1 MHDKKQNLSLYLVK
15 KYLRFDASQPFITV
29 ISLLAFLGVAI
40 GLMVLM
46 VAMAIMNGFDQEFQK
61 KLFTMN
67 YPLSIYSRT
76 FSPVLKQDLDALK
89 KQFPSLKFSPYISTQ
104 AIIKTGNRLEGGMLF
119 GVNFEQESEI
129 NAIIKEALHG
139 KVLGRYDIIT
149 GSEIAKSHLL
159 SLGEKATLIF
169 TKNEPG
175 GMGLI
180 PKIKRFDFQGTF
192 RSGLIAYDKSYM
204 YTTLESLAT
213 ILQYQDGHF
222 DGIHIYSDNPFS
234 DIEKI
239 RKVLPDDLGVVGWW
253 QMNGNFFAALALEKR
268 ALFIVLML
276 IILIASLN
284 IVSSLLMSVMNRR
297 KEIAL
302 LLSLG
307 VSKREIRN
315 TFFYLGLVIGGGGML
330 CGMVCGFFALF
341 LLSSFDIVSL
351 PADVYGTAHLPL
363 DLSSLDFTLI
373 VVGTIAIVALSS
385 YYPAHKAT
393 QVNVLDTLR
402 NE

>member
-1 MHDKKQNLSLYLVK
+1 MVQNNLSVYLVK

-29 ISLLAFLGVAI
+29 ISWLAFLGVAI

-46 VAMAIMNGFDQEFQK
+46 VAMAIMNGFDKEFEK

-67 YPLSIYSRT
+67 YPLSIYSRSYT
-76 FSPVLKQDLDALK
+76 PVDMSALNHLKE
-89 KQFPSLKFSPYISTQ
+89 QFPKLKFSPYISTQ
-104 AIIKTGNRLEGGMLF
+104 VIIKTGNRLEGGMLF
-119 GVNFEQESEI
+119 GVNFEQEAQI
-129 NAIIKEALHG
+129 NAIVEEAIKG
-139 KVLGRYDIIT
+139 KTLEKYDLVT
-149 GSEIAKSHLL
+149 GSEIAKTHMLRQ
-159 SLGEKATLIF
+159 GEKATLIF
-169 TKNEPG
+169 TKNDPG
-175 GMGLI
+175 GMSLI
-180 PKIKRFDFQGTF
+180 PKMKRFDFQSAFT
-192 RSGLIAYDKSYM
+192 SGLIAYDKSYM
-204 YTTLESLAT
+204 YTTLEGLAQV
-213 ILQYQDGHF
+213 LQYEEGHM
-222 DGIHIYSDNPFS
+222 DGIHIYSDDPFA

-239 RKVLPDDLGVVGWW
+239 RKVLPDDLGIVGWW

-284 IVSSLLMSVMNRR
+284 IISSLLMTVMNRR

-307 VSKREIRN
+307 ASKKEIRN

-330 CGMVCGFFALF
+330 CGIVLGFVTLF
-341 LLSSFDIVSL
+341 VLGSFDLISL
-351 PADVYGTAHLPL
+351 PADVYGTARLPL
-363 DLSSLDFTLI
+363 DLSAIDFVLI
-373 VVGTIAIVALSS
+373 VLGTSVIVALSS

-393 QVNVLDTLR
+393 HINVLDTLR

>member
-1 MHDKKQNLSLYLVK
+1 MVQTNLSFYLVK

-29 ISLLAFLGVAI
+29 ISWLAFLGVAI

-46 VAMAIMNGFDQEFQK
+46 VAMAIMNGFDKEFEK

-67 YPLSIYSRT
+67 YPLSIYSRSYT
-76 FSPVLKQDLDALK
+76 PVKMEALNQLKE
-89 KQFPSLKFSPYISTQ
+89 QFPKLKFSPYISTQ
-104 AIIKTGNRLEGGMLF
+104 VIIKTGNRLEGGMLF
-119 GVNFEQESEI
+119 GVNFEQEAQI
-129 NAIIKEALHG
+129 NAIVEEAIRG
-139 KVLGRYDIIT
+139 KVLEKYDLVA
-149 GSEIAKSHLL
+149 GSEIAKTHMLRQ
-159 SLGEKATLIF
+159 GEKATLIF
-169 TKNEPG
+169 TKNDPG
-175 GMGLI
+175 GMSLI
-180 PKIKRFDFQGTF
+180 PKMKRFDFQASFT
-192 RSGLIAYDKSYM
+192 SGLIAYDKSYM
-204 YTTLESLAT
+204 YTTLEGLAQV
-213 ILQYQDGHF
+213 LQYEEGHF
-222 DGIHIYSDNPFS
+222 DGIHVYSDDPFA

-239 RKVLPDDLGVVGWW
+239 RTVLPDDLGIVGWW

-284 IVSSLLMSVMNRR
+284 IISSLLMTVMNRR

-307 VSKREIRN
+307 ASKKEIRN

-330 CGMVCGFFALF
+330 CGILLGFVTLF
-341 LLSSFDIVSL
+341 VLGSFDLIAL
-351 PADVYGTAHLPL
+351 PADVYGTARLPL
-363 DLSSLDFTLI
+363 DLSALDFVLI
-373 VVGTIAIVALSS
+373 VLGTSIIVALSS

-393 QVNVLDTLR
+393 HINVLDTLR